1 VPGRGRAFIY
11 IRKLSH
17 AYNEGTA
24 LEVRSLSSVSLEV
37 RGGEVVGI
45 TGPNGSGKSTLL
57 AHMNGL
63 FRPRWGDVV
72 VNGLSLR
79 DPRVDMGTVRRT
91 VGLVFQNPEDQLFER
106 FVGDDV
112 AFGPKNLMLPREEV
126 RRRVREALD
135 MVGLPFGFKD
145 RLCEELSRG
154 EKRRAALAGVLAL
167 NPVVLALDEPTANL
181 DPSGKREVLDSLLRW
196 KNLEKGRRAIVIV
209 SHDTDELSEIA
220 DRMYLLVGGRVV
232 LSGSRAEV
240 LSECDVLAEH
250 GVRIPFGVALMRAL
264 SRMGVGTGEAAV
276 TVEDAARRAREFI
289 NGRI

>member
-1 VPGRGRAFIY
+1 MPGRGRVLVE
-11 IRKLSH
+11 IRNLSH
-17 AYNEGTA
+17 SYNEGTD

-37 RGGEVVGI
+37 CEGEVVGVA
-45 TGPNGSGKSTLL
+45 GPNGSGKSTLL

-72 VNGLSLR
+72 VNGRSLS
-79 DPRVDMGTVRRT
+79 DPRADVRAVRME

-112 AFGPKNLMLPREEV
+112 AYGPKNQMLPREAV

-167 NPVVLALDEPTANL
+167 NPEILVLDEPTANL
-181 DPSGKREVLDSLLRW
+181 DPSGKREILDSLLRW
-196 KNLEKGRRAIVIV
+196 KGSAGDRRAIVIV

-220 DRMYLLVGGRVV
+220 DRVYLLAGGRIV
-232 LSGSRAEV
+232 LSGSPSEV
-240 LSECDVLAEH
+240 FSRFDVLARC
-250 GVRIPFGVALMRAL
+250 GIRVPFGAALTREL
-264 SRMGVGTGEAAV
+264 RRMGIGAGDGAV
-276 TVEDAARRAREFI
+276 TADDAARVVGELFH
-289 NGRI
+289 G